1 MIKQA
6 VPELNRRAVTAA
18 IFAGHGLP
26 TSKYLL
32 SDEQVA
38 AEQQAAQL
46 AAINAQTA
54 SEAATAGVQAG
65 IEQGQPTQ

>member
-1 MIKQA
+1 MIKKA

-32 SDEQVA
+32 SDDEVA
-38 AEQQAAQL
+38 AEQQAAQQ
-46 AAINAQTA
+46 AAVNAQTA